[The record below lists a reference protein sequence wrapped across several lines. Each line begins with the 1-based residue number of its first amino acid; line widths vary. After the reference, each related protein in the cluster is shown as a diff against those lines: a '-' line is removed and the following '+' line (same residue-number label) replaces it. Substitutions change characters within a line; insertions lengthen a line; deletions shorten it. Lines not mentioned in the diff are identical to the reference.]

1 MAGQLRKRGPD
12 KRAHQGKLC
21 MNACAIALAFASWTL
36 SASAQDTV
44 LVLPTGSA
52 ELDPQA
58 FAPAARA
65 LRARL
70 ATRARVLSA
79 SDADLLLGQRHSV
92 EPREVAPDELQS
104 LETCAQEAQE
114 HVVYGRRA
122 EAEATISR
130 CIELGGRALGNL
142 HGESDAERLIFDS
155 CLYRVQIL
163 LHAEE
168 RDAARNEAIRC
179 RRLAPFAEAS
189 RENHPPWVRD
199 LVTEVDAELQRRGS
213 GTLHVEE
220 AGGARCTVVAN
231 GRMVGASPVDLRDLP
246 QGPYNIALDCSHAR
260 SRVHR
265 VQLDQENRTVVIDLE
280 LDAAIR
286 TTPELMLSYPSR
298 ALEEQRRARDAQAL
312 GTAFGTREVYLV
324 TGADDG
330 VRVDALETYS
340 GTVVA
345 SAWLSAASVQA
356 AEADPLWEQAVTR
369 LASRESFDFRVDPP
383 EARAPWAPNAPETP
397 VDVEVDAGPIDATTG
412 WILGVTSAVALAA
425 STIFVGLSWA
435 TDDLEPTGLEG
446 AHIGLAFG
454 GGALLAAALPLLLED
469 GHLAW
474 LWSGLGAAAG
484 IALVA
489 VGIYAI
495 STPDLTYE
503 QCAEPAPAPCR
514 LVVTGME
521 SDHEI
526 GWSLVGASLPLF
538 SLAITELVFALDSN
552 VTVTPAVAQDGAH
565 LHLRGTFQ

>member
-1 MAGQLRKRGPD
+1 MAGQLRKRGSD

-21 MNACAIALAFASWTL
+21 MNACAITLVLVSWTA

-44 LVLPTGSA
+44 LVLPTGST
-52 ELDPQA
+52 ELEPQA
-58 FAPAARA
+58 LAPAARA

-70 ATRARVLSA
+70 ANRARVLSA

-92 EPREVAPDELQS
+92 EPRAVAPDELQS

-130 CIELGGRALGNL
+130 CIDLGGRALGNL

-199 LVTEVDAELQRRGS
+199 LMAEVDADLQRRGS

-265 VQLDQENRTVVIDLE
+265 VQLDQNDRTVVIDLA

-286 TTPELMLSYPSR
+286 TAPELMLLYPSR

-324 TGADDG
+324 TGADNG
-330 VRVDALETYS
+330 VRVDALEIYS
-340 GTVVA
+340 GNVVA

-356 AEADPLWEQAVTR
+356 AEADPLWEQAVAR
-369 LASRESFDFRVDPP
+369 LSSRESFDFRVDPP
-383 EARAPWAPNAPETP
+383 QARAAWRPNTSETP
-397 VDVEVDAGPIDATTG
+397 IDIETDASGPIDSTTG
-412 WILGVTSAVALAA
+412 WILGLTGAAALAGSA
-425 STIFVGLSWA
+425 IFVGLSWA
-435 TDDLEPTGLEG
+435 ADLQPTALEG

-454 GGALLAAALPLLLED
+454 GGAMLAAALPLLLED
-469 GHLAW
+469 GDLAW
-474 LWSGLGAAAG
+474 MWASLGAAAG
-484 IALVA
+484 VTLVA
-489 VGIYAI
+489 FGIYAI

-503 QCAEPAPAPCR
+503 QCAQPAPAPCR
-514 LVVTGME
+514 LVVTGEE

-552 VTVTPAVAQDGAH
+552 VTVTPVVAQDGAH
-565 LHLRGTFQ
+565 LHFQGTFQ